1 MNRGA
6 SLATGWGSLRSHDRA
21 HTALTFASSPM
32 RDVRTPLPHSVSTA
46 LSKYGHAV
54 LPCTTSAVKSGCVP
68 MVEGKRGGVL
78 PCKCTA

>member
-1 MNRGA
+1 M
-6 SLATGWGSLRSHDRA
+6 TGPTLLG
-21 HTALTFASSPM
+21 TALTF
-32 RDVRTPLPHSVSTA
+32 DPLPHSVSTA